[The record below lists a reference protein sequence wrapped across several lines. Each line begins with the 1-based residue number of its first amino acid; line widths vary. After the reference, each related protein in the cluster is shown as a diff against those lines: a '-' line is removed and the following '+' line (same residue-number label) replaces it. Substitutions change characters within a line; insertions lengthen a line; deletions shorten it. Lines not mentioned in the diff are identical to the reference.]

1 MREDIAQTLMS
12 DVDDLRVLGVH
23 VLEVDLDDPMQFVSD
38 ISSVIKNLTYLDL
51 IDDRFGLFKNSN

>member
-23 VLEVDLDDPMQFVSD
+23 MLEVDLDDPMQFVSD
-38 ISSVIKNLTYLDL
+38 ISSVIQGLTYLDL